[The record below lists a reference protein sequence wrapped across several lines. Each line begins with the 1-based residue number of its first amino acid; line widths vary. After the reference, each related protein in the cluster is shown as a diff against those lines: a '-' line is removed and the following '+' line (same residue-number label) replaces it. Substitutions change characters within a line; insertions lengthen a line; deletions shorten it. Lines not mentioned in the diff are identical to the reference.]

1 MRVKLTRETDSEG
14 IIISL
19 TMGKEYEVLAIEGDY
34 YRILTDTDS
43 KPYGNDPVLFE
54 RTCFEVS
61 DSREPEFW
69 VTEYFEGERYSGAFV
84 WTRYF
89 FEDYHDGKNQIRN
102 KFKQNIQQYY
112 PWTWNERFSS

>member
-1 MRVKLTRETDSEG
+1 MKVKLSRQTDSEG
-14 IIISL
+14 INISL
-19 TMGKEYEVLAIEGDY
+19 TMEKEYEVLTIEGNY
-34 YRILTDTDS
+34 YRILTDPDS

-54 RTCFEVS
+54 IDCFEVCES
-61 DSREPEFW
+61 KEPEFW
-69 VTEYFEGERYSGAFV
+69 VTEYFEGERYSGPFV

-89 FEDYHDGKNQIRN
+89 FEDYHDGKDLIRN